1 MDFVIVPQS
10 HTIYACDILAVS
22 SFDSDLVQSPSI
34 GTFIIDS
41 LAISIPFLSLYQSQ
55 WHFGVVNSLVL
66 IILFSVT

>member
-55 WHFGVVNSLVL
+55 HFGVVNSLVL
-66 IILFSVT
+66 NILFSVT